1 MNYNWGLNQY
11 SGDMEAAT
19 NKSIRFFLIPQLTAD
34 YPQEDTKARSVV
46 CNPGDVKQFSAVGYF
61 FGKRLYQNLHSPIG
75 LIGSSWSGTPAEVW
89 TPAEIVDNDTTLKKA
104 AMKRSPAE
112 GRPVN
117 PVSTYNAILHP
128 LINYSIAGVIW
139 YQGEANV
146 GAAKTYSSLFSV
158 CQKTPHPFINNSL
171 RKK

>member
-1 MNYNWGLNQY
+1 MWIQNHF
-11 SGDMEAAT
+11 E
-19 NKSIRFFLIPQLTAD
+19 LISPHLF
-34 YPQEDTKARSVV
+34 TK
-46 CNPGDVKQFSAVGYF
+46 NPKLILMRLPCVKQFSAVGYF